1 VGVVSAI
8 ELARTVEEG
17 IGEAPRAIRRFA
29 VVLTDDT
36 LQNNPPT
43 ETQITTACVAGGYG
57 TAHPTMSAYSL
68 RKFTINERFSDS
80 PYHVEVVAEYDIV
93 DPQEILIPYNRAAV
107 WTFEGQP
114 SEIAALSYFNGSG
127 NADPRPLVNSANDYL
142 QGLVTAESMI
152 TATVK
157 KNYQNFPNAQ
167 VIAINSINDSDYLGA
182 GSLNKWK
189 VSGGNVSQATEV
201 VAATKYTFWAAEWKL
216 QFRQTGWVL
225 QIPDVGW
232 NFLLPGS
239 GEKRRC
245 MVFDD
250 KNAEWIASPTP
261 MPLSSGQQQ
270 LSGRPDILP
279 RRVNPVADFSSLFG
293 TPPS

>member
-1 VGVVSAI
+1 MGVVSAI

-36 LQNNPPT
+36 LANNPPT
-43 ETQITTACVAGGYG
+43 ETDITTLCVSGGYG
-57 TAHPTMSAYSL
+57 TAHPTMTAYSL

-80 PYHVEVVAEYDIV
+80 PYHVEVIAEYGIT
-93 DPQEILIPYNRAAV
+93 DPEEILIPYNRAAV

-114 SEIAALSYFNGSG
+114 SQIAALRYYDGSG
-127 NADPRPLVNSANDYL
+127 NADPRSLVNSANDYL
-142 QGLVTAESMI
+142 QGLVADESMI
-152 TATVK
+152 TATIK
-157 KNYQNFPNAQ
+157 KNYLAFPSSQIA
-167 VIAINSINDSDYLGA
+167 AINSVNDESYLGA
-182 GSLNKWK
+182 GLYGWK
-189 VSGGNVSQATEV
+189 MSGGNVTQVTEV
-201 VAATKYTFWAAEWKL
+201 VAATKYKFWAAEWKL
-216 QFRQTGWVL
+216 QYRQTGWVL
-225 QIPDVGW
+225 LIPDVGW
-232 NFLLPGS
+232 NFLLG

-270 LSGRPDILP
+270 ASGRPDILN
-279 RRVNPVADFSSLFG
+279 RRVNPSANFKTLFG

>member
-36 LQNNPPT
+36 LANNPPT
-43 ETQITTACVAGGYG
+43 ETDITTLCVSGGYG

-68 RKFTINERFSDS
+68 RKFTINERFNDS
-80 PYHVEVVAEYDIV
+80 PYHVEVIAEYGIT
-93 DPQEILIPYNRAAV
+93 DPEEILIPYNRAAV

-114 SEIAALSYFNGSG
+114 SQIAALRYYEGSG
-127 NADPRPLVNSANDYL
+127 NADPRSLVNSANDYL
-142 QGLVTAESMI
+142 QGLVADESMI
-152 TATVK
+152 TATIK
-157 KNYQNFPNAQ
+157 KNYLAFPSSQIA
-167 VIAINSINDSDYLGA
+167 AINSVSDGSYLGA
-182 GSLNKWK
+182 AIYSWK
-189 VSGGNVSQATEV
+189 MSGGNVTQATEV
-201 VAATKYTFWAAEWKL
+201 VASTKYKFWAAEWKL
-216 QFRQTGWVL
+216 QYRQTGWVL
-225 QIPDVGW
+225 LVPDVGW
-232 NFLLPGS
+232 NFLIG

-245 MVFDD
+245 MVFDE
-250 KNAEWIASPTP
+250 KNAEWVASPTP

-270 LSGRPDILP
+270 ASGRPDILN
-279 RRVNPVADFSSLFG
+279 RRVNPSADFTTLFG